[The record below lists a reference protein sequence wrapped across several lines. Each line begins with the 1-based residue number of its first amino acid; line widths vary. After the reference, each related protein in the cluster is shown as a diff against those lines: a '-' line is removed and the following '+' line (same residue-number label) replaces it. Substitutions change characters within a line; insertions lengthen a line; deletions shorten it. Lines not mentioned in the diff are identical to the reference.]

1 MHRPVQWNY
10 AAGAK
15 RKSEFGIHGCPKE
28 KTPGYYQ
35 KQKEDGASPATKR
48 KWGVVPNKVMK
59 INYTEL
65 GKRIKQVREER
76 EISQEKLAE
85 IAGILIQKVSE
96 IENGKTKMKLQ
107 EFMNI
112 ADALDTTIDVLLFGK

>member
-15 RKSEFGIHGCPKE
+15 RKSEFGIHECPKE
-28 KTPGYYQ
+28 KTPSYYQ

>member
-1 MHRPVQWNY
+1 
-10 AAGAK
+10 
-15 RKSEFGIHGCPKE
+15 
-28 KTPGYYQ
+28 
-35 KQKEDGASPATKR
+35 
-48 KWGVVPNKVMK
+48 MK
-59 INYTEL
+59 INYIEL

-76 EISQEKLAE
+76 EISQEKLAK

>member
-1 MHRPVQWNY
+1 M
-10 AAGAK
+10 
-15 RKSEFGIHGCPKE
+15 
-28 KTPGYYQ
+28 
-35 KQKEDGASPATKR
+35 
-48 KWGVVPNKVMK
+48 PNKVMK

>member
-1 MHRPVQWNY
+1 
-10 AAGAK
+10 
-15 RKSEFGIHGCPKE
+15 
-28 KTPGYYQ
+28 
-35 KQKEDGASPATKR
+35 
-48 KWGVVPNKVMK
+48 MK

>member
-1 MHRPVQWNY
+1 M
-10 AAGAK
+10 G
-15 RKSEFGIHGCPKE
+15 
-28 KTPGYYQ
+28 
-35 KQKEDGASPATKR
+35 
-48 KWGVVPNKVMK
+48 GVVPNKVMK

>member
-15 RKSEFGIHGCPKE
+15 IKSEFGIHECPTE

>member
-1 MHRPVQWNY
+1 
-10 AAGAK
+10 
-15 RKSEFGIHGCPKE
+15 
-28 KTPGYYQ
+28 
-35 KQKEDGASPATKR
+35 
-48 KWGVVPNKVMK
+48 MK
-59 INYTEL
+59 INYIEL

>member
-1 MHRPVQWNY
+1 M
-10 AAGAK
+10 
-15 RKSEFGIHGCPKE
+15 
-28 KTPGYYQ
+28 
-35 KQKEDGASPATKR
+35 
-48 KWGVVPNKVMK
+48 PNKVMK
-59 INYTEL
+59 INYIEL

>member
-1 MHRPVQWNY
+1 MSKGKNAQLLSKTEGGWRFSRN
-10 AAGAK
+10 
-15 RKSEFGIHGCPKE
+15 KE
-28 KTPGYYQ
+28 KMG
-35 KQKEDGASPATKR
+35 G
-48 KWGVVPNKVMK
+48 GVPNKVMK
-59 INYTEL
+59 INYIEL

>member
-48 KWGVVPNKVMK
+48 KWGGVVPNKVMK

-76 EISQEKLAE
+76 
-85 IAGILIQKVSE
+85 E

>member
-1 MHRPVQWNY
+1 MGEIDY
-10 AAGAK
+10 A
-15 RKSEFGIHGCPKE
+15 
-28 KTPGYYQ
+28 
-35 KQKEDGASPATKR
+35 
-48 KWGVVPNKVMK
+48 
-59 INYTEL
+59 EL
-65 GKRIKQVREER
+65 GKRIKRIRGEKK
-76 EISQEKLAE
+76 ISQEKLAE